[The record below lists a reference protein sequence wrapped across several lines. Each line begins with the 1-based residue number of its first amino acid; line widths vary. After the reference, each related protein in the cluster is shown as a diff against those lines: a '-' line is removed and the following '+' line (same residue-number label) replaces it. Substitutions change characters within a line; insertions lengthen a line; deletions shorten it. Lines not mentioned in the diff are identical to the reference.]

1 VARATRPQPVPF
13 RPNTRTVND
22 VLDALKA
29 QILISGDLH
38 APEWLV
44 EGSNP
49 AATEVLLCRNG
60 LLCLSTGELLRHT
73 PDFLGMNALDF
84 DYEPEVMAPHW
95 ERFLEEI
102 LPGDREAIETLQ

>member
-1 VARATRPQPVPF
+1 VADDKEIRAQIYEFLDAAFVSKDGQPVPF

-38 APEWLV
+38 APAWLV

-49 AATEVLLCRNG
+49 AATEVLPCRNG

-84 DYEPEVMAPHW
+84 DYEPEVMAAHW
-95 ERFLEEI
+95 E
-102 LPGDREAIETLQ
+102 